1 MVLRQILL
9 HAPAYAMLE
18 PRMLVSDARE
28 RFDENG
34 ELFDEQTRK
43 RLQRFIESLV
53 EWTERLGKAVA
64 AHGRSDLDAAMIEEE
79 RKGMRGDP
87 DQEAKGVVGEAYR
100 GGPRAARLPKA
111 RRQRP
116 HDRPR
121 AGWGTGGAGRNSK
134 IAERKL
140 EALRGRRERIEET
153 ERDRDALLD
162 NYARMASEALTV
174 LAPEERHQVYRIF
187 RLQAAMMMDGTLGI
201 SGAFGEGDVLCP
213 TTTPSWT
220 RLENTKQ
227 SELKFRALLTD
238 CAREVRFERVVGT
251 STSRE

>member
-43 RLQRFIESLV
+43 RMQRFIESLV
-53 EWTERLGKAVA
+53 EWTERFRKAVA

-100 GGPRAARLPKA
+100 GGPRAARLPKT
-111 RRQRP
+111 RRQGRMTDHGLDGELAELAETRRSP
-116 HDRPR
+116 SVNSKPCVV
-121 AGWGTGGAGRNSK
+121 AGR
-134 IAERKL
+134 
-140 EALRGRRERIEET
+140 G
-153 ERDRDALLD
+153 
-162 NYARMASEALTV
+162 
-174 LAPEERHQVYRIF
+174 
-187 RLQAAMMMDGTLGI
+187 
-201 SGAFGEGDVLCP
+201 
-213 TTTPSWT
+213 
-220 RLENTKQ
+220 
-227 SELKFRALLTD
+227 
-238 CAREVRFERVVGT
+238 
-251 STSRE
+251 

>member
-43 RLQRFIESLV
+43 RMQRFIESLV
-53 EWTERLGKAVA
+53 EWTERFRKAVA

-140 EALRGRRERIEET
+140 EALRGRRERIEEM
-153 ERDRDALLD
+153 EWDRDALLD
-162 NYARMASEALTV
+162 NYARMASEALNV
-174 LAPEERHQVYRIF
+174 LAPEERHQVYRIL

-201 SGAFGEGDVLCP
+201 SGTFGEGDVLCP
-213 TTTPSWT
+213 TTTPSWAHFGS
-220 RLENTKQ
+220 TKK
-227 SELKFRALLTD
+227 SDLRFHALLFD
-238 CAREVRFERVVGT
+238 GAREVRFERVWAG
-251 STSRE
+251 

>member
-1 MVLRQILL
+1 
-9 HAPAYAMLE
+9 MLE
-18 PRMLVSDARE
+18 PRMLVSNARE

-43 RLQRFIESLV
+43 RMQRFIESLV
-53 EWTERLGKAVA
+53 EWTERFRKAVA
-64 AHGRSDLDAAMIEEE
+64 AHGRSDLDAAMIDEE

-116 HDRPR
+116 HDRPQ
-121 AGWGTGGAGRNSK
+121 AGWGTGGAGRNLK

-140 EALRGRRERIEET
+140 EALRGRRERIEEM

-162 NYARMASEALTV
+162 NSARMASEALNV
-174 LAPEERHQVYRIF
+174 LAPEERHQVYRIL
-187 RLQAAMMMDGTLGI
+187 RLQAAMMMNGTLGI
-201 SGAFGEGDVLCP
+201 SGTFGEGDVLCP

-220 RLENTKQ
+220 RFESTKQ
-227 SELKFRALLTD
+227 ARLRFSALLSDDT
-238 CAREVRFERVVGT
+238 REVRFERGAAD
-251 STSRE
+251 

>member
-1 MVLRQILL
+1 
-9 HAPAYAMLE
+9 MLE

-28 RFDENG
+28 RFNENG

-53 EWTERLGKAVA
+53 EWTERFGKAVA
-64 AHGRSDLDAAMIEEE
+64 AHDRSDLDAAMIEEE

-140 EALRGRRERIEET
+140 EALRGRRERIEEM

-162 NYARMASEALTV
+162 NYARMASEALNV
-174 LAPEERHQVYRIF
+174 LAPEERHQVYRIL
-187 RLQAAMMMDGTLGI
+187 RLQAAMMDGTLGI
-201 SGAFGEGDVLCP
+201 SGTFGKGDVLCP

-220 RLENTKQ
+220 RFESTKQ
-227 SELKFRALLTD
+227 AELRFTAPYSPT
-238 CAREVRFERVVGT
+238 ARERCALSGWGRVRVT
-251 STSRE
+251 LKT